1 MRVSVVMVANAV
13 VYNLG
18 VALLALGVAGGAY
31 VIVASVN
38 VATLYLIFHLSK
50 LTRSILRP

>member
-1 MRVSVVMVANAV
+1 MRLSVVMVANAL

>member
-1 MRVSVVMVANAV
+1 VVMVANAIA
-13 VYNLG
+13 YNLG

-38 VATLYLIFHLSK
+38 VATLYLISHLSK
-50 LTRSILRP
+50 LTRLILGP

>member
-1 MRVSVVMVANAV
+1 MRVSVVMVANAIA
-13 VYNLG
+13 YNLG

-38 VATLYLIFHLSK
+38 VATLYLISHLSK
-50 LTRSILRP
+50 LTRLILGP